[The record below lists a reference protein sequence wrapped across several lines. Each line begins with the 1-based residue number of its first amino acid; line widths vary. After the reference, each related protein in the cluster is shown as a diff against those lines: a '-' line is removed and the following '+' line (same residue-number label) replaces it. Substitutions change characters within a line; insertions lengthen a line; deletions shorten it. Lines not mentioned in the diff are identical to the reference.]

1 MKKLSHFADLPVQ
14 IEPLFIRLGRRQ
26 LTLADAQIWQPT
38 PLYLTPSKTKIAIF
52 NVYSANSFQSLASA
66 FPASSSTFLLI
77 LIVGPRFKRND
88 SFSTGLGAKIF

>member
-38 PLYLTPSKTKIAIF
+38 PLYLTPSKIKIAIF
-52 NVYSANSFQSLASA
+52 
-66 FPASSSTFLLI
+66 
-77 LIVGPRFKRND
+77 
-88 SFSTGLGAKIF
+88 